1 MNDLIEA
8 LNILNKYINPA
19 EKFPTWCGHDVF
31 GVCVH
36 PSVVSEE
43 DIEKLN
49 QLDFIIDDDCFISYR
64 FGSC

>member
-19 EKFPTWCGHDVF
+19 EKWPTWCEHDTF
-31 GVCVH
+31 GVCVD
-36 PSVVSEE
+36 PSIVTKTDRTRLNELSF
-43 DIEKLN
+43 IEN
-49 QLDFIIDDDCFISYR
+49 DNCFISYR

>member
-19 EKFPTWCGHDVF
+19 EKWPTWCEHDIL
-31 GVCVH
+31 GVCVD
-36 PSVVSEE
+36 PSIVSET
-43 DIEKLN
+43 DITRLN
-49 QLDFIIDDDCFISYR
+49 ELGFVDNDYCFISYR